1 MKRLILSTGNVNK
14 LREIKEILA
23 GMDFEVVSKDE
34 MGYSDIEVEETES
47 DLSGNA
53 IKKAKAIWE
62 QTGEIVMADDT
73 GLFVDA
79 LGGEPGVYSAR
90 YAGEN
95 SDDSQNRAK
104 LLGKLEGKSD
114 RRAKF
119 ITSIALV
126 LCDGSVEVIEGE
138 CGGKIAEAERGS
150 RGFGYDSVFIPEG
163 YDATFAELSSDVKN
177 SISHRARAIEKLKER
192 LEEI

>member
-1 MKRLILSTGNVNK
+1 MKKLILSTGNANK
-14 LREIKEILA
+14 LREIKEILS

-34 MGYSDIEVEETES
+34 MGYSDIDVEETES
-47 DLSGNA
+47 NLAGNA
-53 IKKAKAIWE
+53 VKKAKAIWDK
-62 QTGEIVMADDT
+62 TGEIVMADDT

-79 LGGEPGVYSAR
+79 LDGEPGVYSAR

-95 SDDSQNRAK
+95 SDDTQNREK
-104 LLGKLEGKSD
+104 LLRELHGKSD

-119 ITSIALV
+119 VTSIALV

-138 CGGKIAEAERGS
+138 CAGEIAEAERGS
-150 RGFGYDSVFIPEG
+150 RGFGYDSLFVPEG
-163 YDATFAELSSDVKN
+163 YDATFAELSAEVKN
-177 SISHRARAIEKLKER
+177 RISHRARAIEKLKER